1 MKVLKLRTSFTVF
14 ILFFGISL
22 LEAFRTRNWINVAFW
37 IIIGTMFLVADNL
50 KDDKTEQKEMN
61 NEQAS

>member
-1 MKVLKLRTSFTVF
+1 MKGLKLRTSFTVF

-50 KDDKTEQKEMN
+50 KEDKTEQKEMN

>member
-50 KDDKTEQKEMN
+50 KEDKTEQKEMN

>member
-1 MKVLKLRTSFTVF
+1 MKALKLRTSFIVF

-37 IIIGTMFLVADNL
+37 IIIATMFLVADNL
-50 KDDKTEQKEMN
+50 KEDKTEQKEMN

>member
-1 MKVLKLRTSFTVF
+1 MKALKLRTSFIVF

-37 IIIGTMFLVADNL
+37 IIIATMFLVADNL
-50 KDDKTEQKEMN
+50 KEDKTEKKEMN

>member
-22 LEAFRTRNWINVAFW
+22 FEAFRTRNWINVAFW
-37 IIIGTMFLVADNL
+37 IIIATMFLVADNL
-50 KDDKTEQKEMN
+50 KEDKTEQKEMN